1 MVHRWIPGLVAAWV
15 MLSGVGAL
23 ADELELLN
31 GMRVKGKVAEQTTQF
46 IRIEVA
52 GGDGSAEMKFP
63 LAKVHAVTVDGDR
76 KVLNEK
82 ASKSTSAV
90 KVSPKADPADTEATT
105 AEAEQPSAKAK
116 SRTKAEVDALIQK
129 AGTTPPDWWD
139 SVQLDYPQTLD
150 MTWPK
155 QVKGPWDPQ
164 RNIGQYIWS
173 TINEN
178 PSRWRPGIKFLH
190 HLLTVFRDDKEKLGR
205 AMNDLAGA
213 YYRLQQDWAR
223 AAFWWRKAAELGPL
237 PFNAL
242 IDLAEC
248 YWKLGNRAMAVAQ
261 LGRATQFYSVSIIKL
276 WSDMGDLDTALR
288 DAEDM
293 AKARPQDP
301 YLVGI
306 AYLAA
311 ADACRL
317 HGKYQRADAYY
328 QKVLAVP
335 LPPKND
341 GGVKRNQARARA
353 SLEAMKLFDQCDPKK
368 VPDGIYTATC
378 PAYAG
383 PLSVAVAV
391 KGGRIESVKVT
402 RHEEKQYYA
411 ALTVTPQQIVEKQTV
426 KGIDAVTGATM
437 TSEAIINATAKAI
450 AAAGK

>member
-1 MVHRWIPGLVAAWV
+1 MGYRWTSGLVAAWA
-15 MLSGVGAL
+15 LLFGVGVP
-23 ADELELLN
+23 ADEVELLN
-31 GMRVKGKVAEQTTQF
+31 GMRVKGKVAEQTAQF
-46 IRIEVA
+46 IRIEVSA
-52 GGDGSAEMKFP
+52 GDGSAEMKFP
-63 LAKVHAVTVDGDR
+63 VSKVHAITVNGDR
-76 KVLNEK
+76 RVVTEK
-82 ASKSTSAV
+82 TAKSPSTA
-90 KVSPKADPADTEATT
+90 KAAPKADPAETEATT
-105 AEAEQPSAKAK
+105 TEEAEQPSSKAK

-139 SVQLDYPQTLD
+139 SVPLDYPQTLD
-150 MTWPK
+150 LTWPK

-190 HLLTVFRDDKEKLGR
+190 HLLTVFKDDKEKLGR

-223 AAFWWRKAAELGPL
+223 AAFWWRKAAEQGPL

-242 IDLAEC
+242 VALAEC
-248 YWKLGNRAMAVAQ
+248 YWRLGNRQMAIAQ
-261 LGRATQFYSVSIIKL
+261 LSRATAYFSVGIIKL
-276 WSDMGDLDTALR
+276 WSDMGDLDQAVR

-293 AKARPQDP
+293 AKAGAPD
-301 YLVGI
+301 L

-317 HGKYQRADAYY
+317 HGKYARAETYY
-328 QKVLAVP
+328 RKVLAVP
-335 LPPKND
+335 LPQKGE

-353 SLEAMKLFDQCDPKK
+353 SLDAMKLFDQCDPKR
-368 VPDGIYTATC
+368 VPDGTYAATS

-383 PLSVAVAV
+383 PLSVAVTV
-391 KGGRIESVKVT
+391 KGGRIEAVRVT

-411 ALTVTPQQIVEKQTV
+411 ALTATPQQIVDKQTV

-437 TSEAIINATAKAI
+437 TSEAIINATAKAL
-450 AAAGK
+450 ASAGK

>member
-1 MVHRWIPGLVAAWV
+1 MVHRWIAALVAAWV
-15 MLSGVGAL
+15 MLSGAGAR

-31 GMRVKGKVAEQTTQF
+31 GTRVKGKVAEQTAQF

-52 GGDGSAEMKFP
+52 AGDGSAEMKFP

-82 ASKSTSAV
+82 PTKSPTVV
-90 KVSPKADPADTEATT
+90 KETPKADPADTEATT
-105 AEAEQPSAKAK
+105 PEAEQPSAKAK
-116 SRTKAEVDALIQK
+116 SRTKTEVDALIQK
-129 AGTTPPDWWD
+129 AGTTPPDWFD
-139 SVQLDYPQTLD
+139 SVPLDYPQTLD
-150 MTWPK
+150 LTWPK
-155 QVKGPWDPQ
+155 QPQGGWNQQ

-173 TINEN
+173 VINEN
-178 PSRWRPGIKFLH
+178 PGRWRPGIKFLH
-190 HLLTVFRDDKEKLGR
+190 HLLTVYKDDKEKLGR
-205 AMNDLAGA
+205 AMNELAGA

-237 PFNAL
+237 PFNAQV
-242 IDLAEC
+242 DLAEC

-261 LGRATQFYSVSIIKL
+261 LGRATAFFSVSIIKL

-288 DAEDM
+288 DADDM
-293 AKARPQDP
+293 AKAGAPDH
-301 YLVGI
+301 

-317 HGKYQRADAYY
+317 HGKFARAEAYY

-368 VPDGIYTATC
+368 VPDGTYTSNC
-378 PAYAG
+378 MGYAG
-383 PLSVAVAV
+383 PVHVAVAV
-391 KGGRIESVKVT
+391 AGGRIDSVKVT
-402 RHEEKQYYA
+402 QYQEKQFYS
-411 ALTVTPQQIVEKQTV
+411 ALTATPQQIVDKQTV
-426 KGIDAVTGATM
+426 KGIDGVTGATM
-437 TSEAIINATAKAI
+437 TSEAIINATAKAL
-450 AAAGK
+450 ASAKK